1 METEEIQ
8 RLGEKIIYQ
17 YIKHCENKKMEDIL
31 VNNFPNKKDKKLLT
45 KEKKYVRIK
54 NNSMI

>member
-31 VNNFPNKKDKKLLT
+31 VNNFPNKKNKKTLDKR
-45 KEKKYVRIK
+45 KKYVKIK

>member
-31 VNNFPNKKDKKLLT
+31 VNNFPNKKIKKHLT
-45 KEKKYVRIK
+45 KEKKYVKIK

>member
-8 RLGEKIIYQ
+8 KLGEKIIYQ

-31 VNNFPNKKDKKLLT
+31 VNNFPNKKNKKTLDKR
-45 KEKKYVRIK
+45 KKIC
-54 NNSMI
+54 

>member
-1 METEEIQ
+1 MVQIMETEEIQ

-31 VNNFPNKKDKKLLT
+31 VNNFPNKKNKKTLDKR
-45 KEKKYVRIK
+45 KKIC
-54 NNSMI
+54 

>member
-31 VNNFPNKKDKKLLT
+31 VNNFPNKKIKKHLT
-45 KEKKYVRIK
+45 REKKYVKIK

>member
-17 YIKHCENKKMEDIL
+17 YIKHCENKKMEDKSRNL
-31 VNNFPNKKDKKLLT
+31 VS
-45 KEKKYVRIK
+45 EAKKYIGK
-54 NNSMI
+54 